1 MRSYADRKH
10 LLLVNIIRTMADATT
25 DMDIDTETEAGAI
38 ASPVFR
44 YMPQFEFDEE
54 DMQTIREL
62 AEEEGEDYST
72 ITGEDE
78 P

>member
-1 MRSYADRKH
+1 MRSYEDRKH
-10 LLLVNIIRTMADATT
+10 LLLVNVIRTIADATT
-25 DMDIDTETEAGAI
+25 DMDIDAETDAGTI

-44 YMPQFEFDEE
+44 YMPSFEFDEE

-62 AEEEGEDYST
+62 AKEEGDDYT
-72 ITGEDE
+72 LLTGEDE